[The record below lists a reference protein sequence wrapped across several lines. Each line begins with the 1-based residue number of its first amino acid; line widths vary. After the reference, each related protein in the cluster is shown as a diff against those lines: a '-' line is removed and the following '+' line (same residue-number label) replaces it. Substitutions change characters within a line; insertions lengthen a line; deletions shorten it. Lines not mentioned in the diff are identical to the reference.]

1 MKPPGSKALRKGRK
15 SRPGRIYYLTKNLL
29 EKDSSILTEKGHPEL
44 AMKRF
49 FWAMEKNWWS
59 ILAFVVMP
67 DHYHLVIRL
76 GEVRTLEE
84 ILQQVNR
91 LISREVNTLRGTRGT
106 LWQDGAHD
114 RCIRPHEDIHDYIN
128 YVHMNPV
135 EAGLVD
141 FPEQWP
147 WSSAHEKYRGLV
159 QGD

>member
-1 MKPPGSKALRKGRK
+1 MKPPGSRALRKGRK

-29 EKDSSILTEKGHPEL
+29 ENGSSILTEKGHPEVVI
-44 AMKRF
+44 KRF

-59 ILAFVVMP
+59 LLAFVVMP
-67 DHYHLVIRL
+67 VHYHLVIRL
-76 GEVRTLEE
+76 GELRTLEE

-106 LWQDGAHD
+106 FWQDGAHD
-114 RCIRPHEDIHDYIN
+114 RCIRPHEDIKEYIK

-135 EAGLVD
+135 VAGLVD

-147 WSSAHEKYRGLV
+147 WSSANEKYRELV
-159 QGD
+159 KGD